1 MYTFYQGGLVSV
13 WLMGCHDRDRQS
25 WCTVT
30 KCGNGFDDER
40 LNKLQGELLPL
51 MDKIKQ
57 DYSRCECPN
66 IQQSINTVCHQS
78 SRVAEHQ
85 PRHGAGR
92 ADPGPAALPRLGD
105 HRGRVQQGRAPH
117 RGRDQHQVL

>member
-1 MYTFYQGGLVSV
+1 MRKENLLYFHKGGLVSV

-57 DYSRCECPN
+57 DYSRYECSFYNQYNNGVSPECP
-66 IQQSINTVCHQS
+66 I
-78 SRVAEHQ
+78 
-85 PRHGAGR
+85 G
-92 ADPGPAALPRLGD
+92 
-105 HRGRVQQGRAPH
+105 
-117 RGRDQHQVL
+117 

>member
-1 MYTFYQGGLVSV
+1 MSV

-66 IQQSINTVCHQS
+66 IFFRPGCVNLLMQIYSKSNISQDLS
-78 SRVAEHQ
+78 SST
-85 PRHGAGR
+85 
-92 ADPGPAALPRLGD
+92 
-105 HRGRVQQGRAPH
+105 
-117 RGRDQHQVL
+117 

>member
-1 MYTFYQGGLVSV
+1 M

-66 IQQSINTVCHQS
+66 IQQSTNTVCLQS
-78 SRVAEHQ
+78 SSLAEHQ

>member
-1 MYTFYQGGLVSV
+1 MCTFHQGGLVSV

-57 DYSRCECPN
+57 DHSRCECPN
-66 IQQSINTVCHQS
+66 IQQSINTVSPEFQ
-78 SRVAEHQ
+78 
-85 PRHGAGR
+85 
-92 ADPGPAALPRLGD
+92 LG
-105 HRGRVQQGRAPH
+105 
-117 RGRDQHQVL
+117 